1 MPHLLAHQSFF
12 GGSMKEIDLDQKVEI
27 VEAENIF
34 AEYEHKL
41 KELINKANKLIDNMA
56 MNLADRAYLNKN
68 TGNKL
73 FLTKKDLRHA
83 LDSVFVRGLGG
94 SEHIV
99 AVSKIPQLIETSVL
113 VETHQDNKR
122 RREIK

>member
-1 MPHLLAHQSFF
+1 
-12 GGSMKEIDLDQKVEI
+12 MKEIDLDQKVEI

-99 AVSKIPQLIETSVL
+99 AVSKIPQIIETSVL